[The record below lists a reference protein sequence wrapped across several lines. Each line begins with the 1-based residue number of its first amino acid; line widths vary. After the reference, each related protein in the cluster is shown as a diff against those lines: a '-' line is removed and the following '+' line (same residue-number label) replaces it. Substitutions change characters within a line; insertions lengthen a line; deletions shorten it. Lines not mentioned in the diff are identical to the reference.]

1 MKFPPLVRGVLVRR
15 YKRFLADVRVDGR
28 TLTVHCPNTGSLLGC
43 CEPGSPV
50 WLRDDAKPTRKY
62 PFTWVLVRA
71 GGASGRA
78 LVCVD
83 TSLPNRLAAE
93 AIQAGR
99 VPGLEGAR
107 LTRPEPA
114 YVEGGRAD
122 LLLEDTAGSAVWV
135 EVKSTTLARGR
146 TALFPDAVTE
156 RGLRHLTRLA
166 ERVAAGDRAVQLF
179 WVQRADCRTFAPA
192 ADIDPAY
199 AEGLRTAAAAGV
211 EVVALSGR
219 IRTTGITA
227 GQPLTLDP
235 SCGSLA
241 SR

>member
-1 MKFPPLVRGVLVRR
+1 MKFPPLIPGILERR
-15 YKRFLADVRVDGR
+15 YKRFLADVEVGGR
-28 TLTVHCPNTGSLLGC
+28 TITVHCPNTGSLLGC

-71 GGASGRA
+71 GGA
-78 LVCVD
+78 LVCLD
-83 TSLPNRLAAE
+83 TGLPNRLAAE
-93 AIQAGR
+93 ATQAGR

-107 LTRPEPA
+107 LVKTEPA
-114 YVEGGRAD
+114 YAEGGRAD
-122 LLLEDTAGSAVWV
+122 LLLEDTAGRAVWV

-156 RGLRHLTRLA
+156 RGLRHLTRLTD
-166 ERVAAGDRAVQLF
+166 RVAAGDRAMQLF

-199 AEGLRTAAAAGV
+199 ADGLRDAAAAGV

-227 GQPLTLDP
+227 GPPLTLDA
-235 SCGSLA
+235 SCGVLA
-241 SR
+241 NR